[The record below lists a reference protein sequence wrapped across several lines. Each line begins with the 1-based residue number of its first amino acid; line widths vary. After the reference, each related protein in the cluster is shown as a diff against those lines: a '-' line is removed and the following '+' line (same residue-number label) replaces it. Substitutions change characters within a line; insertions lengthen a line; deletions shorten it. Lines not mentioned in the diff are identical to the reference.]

1 MFRILIVEDLDVILI
16 FLEHLRLWNKS
27 KNLEG
32 VYERQAAVRGLSTV
46 GFWDLAHF
54 HGRFG

>member
-1 MFRILIVEDLDVILI
+1 MFRILIVEDLDVVLI
-16 FLEHLRLWNKS
+16 FLEHLRLWTMS
-27 KNLEG
+27 KNLER

-54 HGRFG
+54 HARFG